1 MNDSLKM
8 CQIFLFQLS
17 PNNKTVFAAK
27 YEFLWTKYIETDE
40 IKINWPQPPPCPM
53 ITPACYSMVNFV
65 IIGVNIALRDEKE
78 TCSLLIQSVQ
88 KEITQFLKQGSSHQI
103 HIL

>member
-27 YEFLWTKYIETDE
+27 YEFLWSKYIETDE
-40 IKINWPQPPPCPM
+40 IKINWPQPPPSSM
-53 ITPACYSMVNFV
+53 ITPA
-65 IIGVNIALRDEKE
+65 
-78 TCSLLIQSVQ
+78 
-88 KEITQFLKQGSSHQI
+88 
-103 HIL
+103 